1 MVGHAD
7 EKRSAISPDDREP
20 ERNSRKISRRVGS
33 ESALK
38 TASGEAIVSL
48 EQPAA
53 TRDVLVEQCQQALE
67 VVHVARAGQRLAQC
81 GTERAAVHA
90 AQHLERR

>member
-38 TASGEAIVSL
+38 TASGEAIVSVDL
-48 EQPAA
+48 ISY
-53 TRDVLVEQCQQALE
+53 
-67 VVHVARAGQRLAQC
+67 
-81 GTERAAVHA
+81 
-90 AQHLERR
+90 